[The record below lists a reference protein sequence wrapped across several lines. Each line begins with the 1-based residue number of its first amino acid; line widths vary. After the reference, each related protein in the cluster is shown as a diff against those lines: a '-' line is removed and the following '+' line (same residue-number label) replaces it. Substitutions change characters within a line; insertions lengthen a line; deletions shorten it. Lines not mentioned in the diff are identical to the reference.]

1 MLYHPADYQNTQH
14 CNSSKGWEWWI
25 WEEVGAERETQLPD
39 LNKSFLSIDLRF
51 PGSSEKWLIMFLGD
65 KDCVFTGVIHC
76 LKVLRIVS
84 CCSFTFKN
92 KA

>member
-1 MLYHPADYQNTQH
+1 M
-14 CNSSKGWEWWI
+14 
-25 WEEVGAERETQLPD
+25 GAERDTQLPD

-76 LKVLRIVS
+76 LKVLRIVG